1 MAYWEQVVR
10 DSLLDNLSK
19 SKLAPYAGEL
29 LFSLSGVGSLAK
41 VAYSLW
47 DIYKTGKAEKTE
59 LEKQNVLRMQAE
71 KARTERLA
79 LMRERNYARH
89 AAYAQQTEYGVSAMT
104 HAAVASGLS
113 IYSGEAQHNKQQFLR
128 NRARMEYL
136 VLLGEA

>member
-10 DSLLDNLSK
+10 EGILDNLAK
-19 SKLAPYAGEL
+19 SKLAPYAGEML
-29 LFSLSGVGSLAK
+29 LGLSGVGSLAK
-41 VAYSLW
+41 LAYGLY
-47 DIYKTGKAEKTE
+47 DIYKVNKAEKTE
-59 LEKQNVLRMQAE
+59 LEKQNILRMQAE

-104 HAAVASGLS
+104 HAAVSSGLS
-113 IYSGEAQHNKQQFLR
+113 IYSGEAQHNKQQFLK